1 MAGELDALEKDGVLK
16 RKAEEEACRDVCMPV
31 KKPRLGDMGVELKR
45 LNENGEKKRQKDKV
59 VEKENEKGRY
69 AGTKPE
75 LRDAMQ
81 VVDTLMRS
89 ATETEAQNVTLEAM
103 LLKNEADYIK
113 NTDDMFDE
121 WLAYNEV
128 KRIQVN
134 RIHQDHATEIKSC
147 NAKIVALEKDV
158 KGSRARLDKEKQKIK
173 IRDERLTQV
182 KSYWAQEQEVI
193 ERKLREI
200 EERMVDLDGL
210 SQLNHDTDESKDE
223 ESDDEKSGFEVEAE
237 EAKEVQKP
245 EPQTAKEQ
253 AMEAPMGEEVKG
265 SIEPKSVDGKE
276 VNHLNEDEDEEEE
289 GPIVV
294 SRQRT
299 AKLRSS
305 ARTKPVQ
312 DVDLEE
318 EAGN

>member
-1 MAGELDALEKDGVLK
+1 M
-16 RKAEEEACRDVCMPV
+16 
-31 KKPRLGDMGVELKR
+31 
-45 LNENGEKKRQKDKV
+45 
-59 VEKENEKGRY
+59 
-69 AGTKPE
+69 
-75 LRDAMQ
+75 
-81 VVDTLMRS
+81 
-89 ATETEAQNVTLEAM
+89 
-103 LLKNEADYIK
+103 
-113 NTDDMFDE
+113 
-121 WLAYNEV
+121 
-128 KRIQVN
+128 
-134 RIHQDHATEIKSC
+134 
-147 NAKIVALEKDV
+147 
-158 KGSRARLDKEKQKIK
+158 K